1 MHRNDHDST
10 GDTGDTVDTVTAAL
24 HVVGST
30 MPGGLAADGGWRAPG
45 SGGTTPLLSL
55 PTHTQNKTNET
66 SRKTARYLVV
76 AGSLDEAFV
85 ERKPKPGRKP
95 GEEEKERGIGAP
107 SETRSRYR
115 GVRGA
120 RDRQPAP
127 RSTETQDPR
136 PTESPATPA
145 AGRPRTSPWPR
156 AAYESPLAA
165 CLRSLFPCSPP
176 PLWC

>member
-1 MHRNDHDST
+1 MSLARRCL
-10 GDTGDTVDTVTAAL
+10 AAWQR
-24 HVVGST
+24 T
-30 MPGGLAADGGWRAPG
+30 ADGGLPG
-45 SGGTTPLLSL
+45 PEERHPCSLSQH
-55 PTHTQNKTNET
+55 THTNKTNET

-176 PLWC
+176 PLWCGRCRTGC